1 MTLRRVVH
9 FAAIF
14 LLLAVASVVSL
25 QAQAPTR
32 VASYPQVESTGVD
45 NLDLLHHIQ
54 HRQVEQRAA
63 SRNQHRV
70 ALHKKQVARA
80 RAAREARAAQ
90 QNVQPSVSRETGGI
104 PAIWAAMAQCEA
116 GGNWASN
123 TGNGYYGGLQFTM
136 GSWTSYGGTGV
147 PQSASASVQI
157 MVARRIL
164 TTGYGK
170 YPPQGVNAWP
180 VCGPRVGLQPG
191 D

>member
-1 MTLRRVVH
+1 MTL
-9 FAAIF
+9 
-14 LLLAVASVVSL
+14 
-25 QAQAPTR
+25 
-32 VASYPQVESTGVD
+32 
-45 NLDLLHHIQ
+45 LHRIQ
-54 HRQVEQRAA
+54 QRHVREVA
-63 SRNQHRV
+63 SRNAHRV
-70 ALHKKQVARA
+70 AMHKKKIARL
-80 RAAREARAAQ
+80 RAAREAQ
-90 QNVQPSVSRETGGI
+90 QNVQVSVSRGTSGV

>member
-1 MTLRRVVH
+1 MLLRRVVH
-9 FAAIF
+9 FLAIF
-14 LLLAVASVVSL
+14 LVLALATTL
-25 QAQAPTR
+25 GLHQNRQAQVEA
-32 VASYPQVESTGVD
+32 ASYPQVRSTGVD
-45 NLDLLHHIQ
+45 NLDLFKKIQ
-54 HRQVEQRAA
+54 HRQVKERANRSARRAA
-63 SRNQHRV
+63 LHR
-70 ALHKKQVARA
+70 KEIARA
-80 RAAREARAAQ
+80 RAARAAQ

-136 GSWTSYGGTGV
+136 GSWTSYGGTGSPV
-147 PQSASASVQI
+147 NASPSVQI
-157 MVARRIL
+157 AVARRIL